1 MENLI
6 KQELVELGG
15 REVILAWKEK
25 PKMKVHILQQSSDS
39 LLNPQIEIIPCKVC
53 GDKSSGVHYGVITC
67 EGCKGFFRRSQ
78 SSVTNY
84 QCPRNKNCV
93 VDRVNRNRCQFCRLQ
108 KCMALGMSRDAVKFG
123 RMSKKQREKV
133 EEEVAYHHNKNAM
146 VASGQSPDPW
156 QGPDSTAPGS
166 TDSLYRPG
174 GVGLPGSQ
182 GGGGFPSYTD
192 LGQQYTGQWL
202 QQNQANQGTPFDEYD
217 VDSTTPNTIAEP
229 RNITEPDTP
238 NLQTGGLKVT
248 SLGQNTS
255 LSHRPQTHPA
265 ALLRCG
271 PGGLQGGMTVIKQE
285 QGIEPVQSPLTV
297 TTNPMDFPNPGME
310 GVGDNRLEQD
320 MTANSVDSTTNQ
332 PTTSL
337 QEARNLK
344 VYDYINETSCPCP
357 IDPDPEK
364 ITHEMNCP
372 KVRQLMSDSIF
383 EAHQRTCP
391 YPRDQIQLKMS
402 EGLDQDKIFQF
413 KSMSTEDLWLT
424 SAQKLNGVI
433 TQIIEFA
440 KMVPCFLKL
449 PQDDQI
455 VLLKAGSFELAI
467 LRMSRFFDLST
478 NCVLFMDHSAPR
490 PEQGQQWAGE
500 KLWDCLL
507 PQEAFMTTGDT
518 EEMKLVSQIFDFAK
532 SIAELQLSE
541 FALSL
546 YSAYILYGEDRA
558 GLKNLTQIIDVKNRV
573 WSALQMELL
582 HNNSLQPIKGDV
594 STLNLLMNKK
604 HALRELSRM
613 HLEVLSRFKRNC
625 LSNVVFPPLY
635 WELHS
640 TESS

>member
-1 MENLI
+1 MENMI
-6 KQELVELGG
+6 KQEIVTKEPK
-15 REVILAWKEK
+15 EVILAWKDA
-25 PKMKVHILQQSSDS
+25 PKHQAIMDP

-84 QCPRNKNCV
+84 QCPRQKNCV

-133 EEEVAYHHNKNAM
+133 EEEVTYHQNQSRLR
-146 VASGQSPDPW
+146 ASDQSPDPW
-156 QGPDSTAPGS
+156 QGPDSTAS
-166 TDSLYRPG
+166 TDSLYGQGG
-174 GVGLPGSQ
+174 GVGGSGQ
-182 GGGGFPSYTD
+182 GFQPYTD
-192 LGQQYTGQWL
+192 LGQQYATNQWL
-202 QQNQANQGTPFDEYD
+202 QQSQAVTQGQQFDEY
-217 VDSTTPNTIAEP
+217 VDSTTPNTIVES
-229 RNITEPDTP
+229 RNITDTDTS

-248 SLGQNTS
+248 NLGQTTS
-255 LSHRPQTHPA
+255 LPHRPQHQIRLPQ
-265 ALLRCG
+265 
-271 PGGLQGGMTVIKQE
+271 QGTMTVIKQE
-285 QGIEPVQSPLTV
+285 QGVDPVSGPLIV
-297 TTNPMDFPNPGME
+297 TTNSGDYHGME
-310 GVGDNRLEQD
+310 GVDTRLDQD
-320 MTANSVDSTTNQ
+320 MTSVDSTTSQ
-332 PTTSL
+332 TTSSL
-337 QEARNLK
+337 HEERNLK
-344 VYDYINETSCPCP
+344 VFDYINETSCPCP

-372 KVRQLMSDSIF
+372 KVRQLMSESIY

-391 YPRDQIQLKMS
+391 HTKDQIQVAQLQ
-402 EGLDQDKIFQF
+402 GVDQEKLFQF
-413 KSMSTEDLWLT
+413 KNMTTEDLWLT
-424 SAQKLNGVI
+424 AAEKLNGVI

-467 LRMSRFFDLST
+467 LRMSRYYDLSA
-478 NCVLFMDHSAPR
+478 NAVLFVDHHPPNGQR
-490 PEQGQQWAGE
+490 QGEDQQWS
-500 KLWDCLL
+500 CML
-507 PQEAFMTTGDT
+507 PMEAFMSTGDNT
-518 EEMKLVSQIFDFAK
+518 EEWKLVSQIFDFAK
-532 SIAELQLSE
+532 SIAELHLSE

-582 HNNSLQPIKGDV
+582 RNNSLQQIKGDM

-604 HALRELSRM
+604 HTLRELSRT
-613 HLEVLSRFKRNC
+613 HLEVLSSFKRKC
-625 LSNVVFPPLY
+625 VSNMVNKFPPLY

-640 TESS
+640 TEAS